1 MSAPR
6 SPGRLRPHGPF
17 VRFWAASTVSD
28 FGTYVTSVAL
38 AVLVLVTL
46 GGNAQDQGW
55 VSAAR
60 WAPYLIFG
68 LVAGIWVDRF
78 SRRSALMVADL
89 GRAVLLGVLCLGGV
103 SGWLSV
109 PAVVALVFGFG
120 VLSLVGDAAYQCFIP
135 QLVPRKLLVR
145 ANVRLEQSG
154 TVAQTIGAAVAG
166 GLVAVLTAPW
176 ALLLDAGSFLFSGI
190 VVATLPGRPA
200 GNDSVSK
207 DRGKGPSLRSRVAE
221 SVRWLYGHH
230 YLGPLAWST
239 HVWFI
244 GSAIVGTA
252 LPVLILQAAG
262 LGPLDLGVVLSCA
275 GVGAVVGTS
284 VSARCGERWGTGR
297 VVVLARG
304 LEALSVVALALIASL
319 LPQLSPASGGRV
331 VLLVCLGAAQLLWG
345 VAMGAESPLEMG
357 FWQGLTPDAMIAR
370 MTSVRRS
377 ANRGMIVLG
386 APVGGFIATVAGVGA
401 ALWVAAGF
409 IAAGMMLLAVS
420 PFRTV
425 RIEEVLLDDDDVAG
439 R

>member
-1 MSAPR
+1 MSTAGG
-6 SPGRLRPHGPF
+6 PGGLRRHAPF

-46 GGNAQDQGW
+46 DGNAQDQGW

-78 SRRSALMVADL
+78 SRRRALMVADL
-89 GRAVLLGVLCLGGV
+89 GRAVLLGVLCIGGV

-109 PAVVALVFGFG
+109 SGVIALVFGFG
-120 VLSLVGDAAYQCFIP
+120 ALSLVGDAAYQSFIP

-145 ANVRLEQSG
+145 ANVRLEQSD
-154 TVAQTIGAAVAG
+154 TVAQTVGGAVAG
-166 GLVAVLTAPW
+166 SLVAVLTAPW
-176 ALLLDAGSFLFSGI
+176 ALLLDAGSFLFSGV
-190 VVATLPGRPA
+190 VVATLPGRPT
-200 GNDSVSK
+200 
-207 DRGKGPSLRSRVAE
+207 GKAAPATNHGATPSLRARVVE
-221 SVRWLYGHH
+221 SVRWLYGHY

-244 GSAIVGTA
+244 GSAMVGTV
-252 LPVLILQAAG
+252 LPVLILQTAG
-262 LGPLDLGVVLSCA
+262 LGPFDLGVVLSCA

-284 VSARCGERWGTGR
+284 ASARCGERWGTGR
-297 VVVLARG
+297 IIVLSRG
-304 LEALSVVALALIASL
+304 LEVVSVVAVASIAAL
-319 LPQLSPASGGRV
+319 LPQLGPASGDRV
-331 VLLVCLGAAQLLWG
+331 TLLVCLGAAQLLWG
-345 VAMGAESPLEMG
+345 VAMGVESPLEMG
-357 FWQGLTPDAMIAR
+357 FWQGLTPDGMIAR

-386 APVGGFIATVAGVGA
+386 APLGGFIATSAGVGT

-409 IAAGMMLLAVS
+409 IAVGTALLGIS
-420 PFRTV
+420 PFRAV
-425 RIEEVLLDDDDVAG
+425 RLEDVILDDEETAG
-439 R
+439 Q